1 MSHCQCESRTDF
13 GSKPYVTNV
22 MRKAEENTDY
32 RRALWTGCHVQM
44 TIMCIPVGSDIGL
57 EIHPDTDQIIRV
69 ERGMALVKMGAYEN
83 RMESQTKIFVGD
95 AVFVPA
101 GIWHNVINI
110 GRMPLK
116 LSTVYAPPHHPA
128 GTVHHTRKDAE
139 KAHY

>member
-13 GSKPYVTNV
+13 GPKPYVTNV

-44 TIMCIPVGSDIGL
+44 TIMSIPVGSDIGL

-69 ERGMALVKMGAYEN
+69 ERGMALVKMGECEK
-83 RMESQTKIFVGD
+83 RMDSQAKIFVGD

-101 GIWHNVINI
+101 GTWHNVINI
-110 GRMPLK
+110 GRTPLK
-116 LSTVYAPPHHPA
+116 LSTVYSPPHHPA
-128 GTVHHTRKDAE
+128 GTVHRTKQDAE